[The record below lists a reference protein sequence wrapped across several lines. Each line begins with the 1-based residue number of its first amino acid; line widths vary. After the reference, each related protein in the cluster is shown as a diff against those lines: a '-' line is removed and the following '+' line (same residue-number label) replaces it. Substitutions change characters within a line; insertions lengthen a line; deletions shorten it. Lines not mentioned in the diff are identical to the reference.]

1 LDDYTPVTAA
11 ERAMKIL
18 GMEPDPW
25 QLEVLRGRQSRLLL
39 NCCRQAGKSTVVAVH
54 ALLHAI
60 YSNRLPVLLLSRSHR
75 QSAEL
80 FGVVRRFYER
90 LKGPLKKRQTVEEL
104 ELNNGS
110 RIVCLPCKEETIRG
124 YANVGLL
131 IIDEAA
137 RVPDELYRAV
147 RPMLAIS
154 EGRLICMPTPY
165 GKRGFY
171 YEAWANGGDDWQRM
185 EIHAEQVPRITPLFL
200 AQERRCLG
208 DSFFRQEYQCSFE
221 SIEGLV
227 YPGLVG
233 CALPPTAGAM
243 EPLGKRVGGMDFG
256 YNSPFAAVWGVL
268 DGQDIL
274 WLTGE
279 HFCRGRPLS
288 YHVGKIPKKVFWYC
302 DPAGANERAELRCAD
317 FKVVKGVNAIRP
329 GIAAVSARI
338 QSGRLRILPGQC
350 PNLLMEAGLYRYDP
364 RLPDAETPLDE
375 HNHAMDA
382 LRYLVSSL
390 DKHRLAR
397 PARGTSE
404 EPASAADGAVR
415 ADATPAKPKPK
426 PWLRYDNEELW
437 TPFRF

>member
-1 LDDYTPVTAA
+1 MDQYKPAEAA
-11 ERAMKIL
+11 ARIMTML
-18 GMEPDPW
+18 GLEPDSW
-25 QLEVLRGRQSRLLL
+25 QLEVLRGRYARLLL
-39 NCCRQAGKSTVVAVH
+39 NCCRQAGKSTVVAIH
-54 ALLHAI
+54 ALLQAL
-60 YSNRLPVLLLSRSHR
+60 YTDKLLVLLLSRSHR
-75 QSAEL
+75 QSTEL
-80 FGVVRRFYER
+80 FGVVRRFYQ
-90 LKGPLKKRQTVEEL
+90 LIDTPLEKRQTVEEL
-104 ELNNGS
+104 EFTNGS
-110 RIVCLPCKEETIRG
+110 RIVCLPCREETIRG
-124 YANVGLL
+124 YANVGVL

-147 RPMLAIS
+147 RPMLAVS
-154 EGRLICMPTPY
+154 GGRMICMSTPY

-171 YEAWANGGDDWQRM
+171 YEAWAHGGDDWQRM
-185 EIHAEQVPRITPLFL
+185 EVHAEQVPRITPHFL
-200 AQERRCLG
+200 AEERRCLG

-227 YPGLVG
+227 YPGLAG
-233 CALPPTAGAM
+233 CALPPTAGAS
-243 EPLGKRVGGMDFG
+243 EPVGKRVGGMDFG

-288 YHVGKIPKKVFWYC
+288 YHAGKIPKTVFWYC

-397 PARGTSE
+397 SARGTRE
-404 EPASAADGAVR
+404 QPASADGTVR
-415 ADATPAKPKPK
+415 SAAEPAKPKPK

-437 TPFRF
+437 TSFHF